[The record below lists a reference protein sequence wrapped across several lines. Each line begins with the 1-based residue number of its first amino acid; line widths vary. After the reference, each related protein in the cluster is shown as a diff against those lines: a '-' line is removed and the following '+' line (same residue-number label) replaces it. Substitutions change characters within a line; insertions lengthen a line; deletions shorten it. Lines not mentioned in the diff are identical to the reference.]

1 MKKLKLNICKYS
13 GDKQVEK
20 IGNVK
25 NIAIILNDNDKNA
38 GNNCYNI
45 CK

>member
-25 NIAIILNDNDKNA
+25 NIAIFCLFTSGGIIEWWKS
-38 GNNCYNI
+38 
-45 CK
+45 